1 MTTYAGDRT
10 TQAQSVMVR
19 YIDFRIR
26 TAIGCV
32 LAVILLFIPTV
43 GTWFSD
49 NPSAGSAPAS
59 GLIDHWNFWLVIS
72 GGQGGGPARLPDG
85 DPAGFVIGGLEKGL
99 GWLVLFA
106 LVFSTLALLQTAAKG
121 RWGAALAAAIGS
133 GAGFALEMVLRFA
146 GDADHRGNPGAHSY
160 TTGAGLALAQWV
172 AVVVV
177 IWALYVMTTARR
189 DWRRLSD
196 DNLEALAQIARS

>member
-1 MTTYAGDRT
+1 MSALAGDRAIQVQT
-10 TQAQSVMVR
+10 AMVR

-26 TAIGCV
+26 TAVGCV
-32 LAVILLFIPTV
+32 LAVALLFAPTL

-72 GGQGGGPARLPDG
+72 GGQGGGSARLPDG
-85 DPAGFVIGGLEKGL
+85 DPAGFTIGGLEKGL

-106 LVFSTLALLQTAAKG
+106 LVFSALALLQTAAKG

-133 GAGFALEMVLRFA
+133 GAGFALEMVLRYA
-146 GDADHRGNPGAHSY
+146 GDADHRGNPGPHSY
-160 TTGAGLALAQWV
+160 DTGAGLALAQWV
-172 AVVVV
+172 ALVVV
-177 IWALYVMTTARR
+177 IWALYVMATARR
-189 DWRRLSD
+189 DWRRGD
-196 DNLEALAQIARS
+196 DSLEALTQIAHS